1 MSLEIVLFSFTN
13 FQPPWSVADP
23 WEGSRGA
30 CPPHPL
36 IFRPNWGPKGW
47 KNFFSRPPHTPPLF
61 FLRVWMTR
69 LPLTW
74 RSGSAT
80 VSSETQGQ
88 IVGARIKYG
97 TKKSKERR
105 EGPLGTMSCQTSS
118 RLSPPFWLLIGAR
131 KTQVFWHQSEARTAA
146 TVLELVWWDIVPWGS
161 SRCSLLFIVPYFSL
175 APTICP
181 WVSEDAATVD
191 LYLGCCWA
199 STPTAHEGCM
209 SLTADCR
216 MVWSSFLGPWSLLLI
231 QWWHSRNTWLD
242 LTP

>member
-131 KTQVFWHQSEARTAA
+131 KTHVFWHQSEARTVA
-146 TVLELVWWDIVPWGS
+146 TVWNWSGKTLSPGALLAVLYFSSCHIYFSARLDFPSTLYLPLGLRGWKHTKAELIIVMIIVKVH
-161 SRCSLLFIVPYFSL
+161 SLLVK
-175 APTICP
+175 
-181 WVSEDAATVD
+181 
-191 LYLGCCWA
+191 
-199 STPTAHEGCM
+199 
-209 SLTADCR
+209 
-216 MVWSSFLGPWSLLLI
+216 
-231 QWWHSRNTWLD
+231 
-242 LTP
+242 